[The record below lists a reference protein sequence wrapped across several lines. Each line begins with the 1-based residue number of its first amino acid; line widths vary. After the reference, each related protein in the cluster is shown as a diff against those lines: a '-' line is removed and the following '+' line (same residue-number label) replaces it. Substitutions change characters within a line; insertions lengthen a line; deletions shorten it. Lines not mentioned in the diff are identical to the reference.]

1 MFLGKCRELHLLSDV
16 KRLLQQ
22 KTYQSQN
29 SKKWAENESSL
40 TIDSAYLKH
49 SELSFYLHD
58 LREGGGKLYKIIKE
72 VFGSLYCYC

>member
-1 MFLGKCRELHLLSDV
+1 MSALFKMFRRKCSQLHLLSDV

-40 TIDSAYLKH
+40 TIDSANLNH

-58 LREGGGKLYKIIKE
+58 LREGGQTI
-72 VFGSLYCYC
+72 